1 MAEAGLKRRLIEA
14 AWEGGLSSAELEGRL
29 RDIEGRRIRS
39 GGGAGHT
46 SLLDEA
52 GKPHRVVEADRGVV
66 KAGDSI
72 LAADAVELAG
82 AASEIG
88 WHAGGGRLTRAQG
101 GELESASAQARGG
114 DFMAAQAGGMPFKVK
129 RAAEE
134 TVDEG
139 LARMGYSAGARDAL
153 GVEVEAEGVAGTVE
167 ASADQ
172 VLRAKAELE
181 RMGVPENEQ
190 GRVLSMLA
198 AADAT
203 RLGVAEIPAG
213 EMLEAAAKAGAKVK
227 RASGWRGAA
236 KALED
241 TVSAASGGAAT
252 EFSDTMLRELMGH
265 RRVRG
270 ERELLRWIEGLLTD
284 SGEVG

>member
-1 MAEAGLKRRLIEA
+1 MVEAGLKRRLVDA
-14 AWEGGLSSAELEGRL
+14 AWEGGPSSAELEGRL
-29 RDIEGRRIRS
+29 RDVEGRRIRS
-39 GGGAGHT
+39 AGHT

-72 LAADAVELAG
+72 LAADAIELAG

-101 GELESASAQARGG
+101 GELESASAQATGPE
-114 DFMAAQAGGMPFKVK
+114 FISAQAGGMPVKVK

-139 LARMGYSAGARDAL
+139 LARLGYSAGSRDAQ
-153 GVEVEAEGVAGTVE
+153 GVEVEAEGVARTVD
-167 ASADQ
+167 ASADL
-172 VLRAKAELE
+172 VSKAKAELG
-181 RMGVPENEQ
+181 RMGVPEHEQ
-190 GRVLSMLA
+190 DRVLSMLA

-203 RLGVAEIPAG
+203 RLGGAEIPAT
-213 EMLEAAAKAGAKVK
+213 EMLEAAAKAGAKVR
-227 RASGWRGAA
+227 RASGWRGAV

-241 TVSAASGGAAT
+241 TVSRASGGAAT
-252 EFSDTMLRELMGH
+252 EFSDTMLRELMSH
-265 RRVRG
+265 RKVRG